1 MAKRKHTTANN
12 GAEELSNGEEE
23 RASAQ
28 GDDPTDDELDTLE
41 AEFEW
46 FDPQPDNDFH
56 GLKALLRQLFD
67 VDAHMLDLS
76 ALTDLILSQPLLGS
90 TVKVE
95 GNESDPFAFLTV
107 LNLREHQDKAVIRD
121 LQAYLARKCASVPSM
136 ARLAQ
141 LMSASPT
148 AATGL
153 ILTERL
159 VNVPPEVVPPMY
171 TMLLEEMQWAR
182 DEKEPYEFSSYV
194 IISKVY
200 AEVESSADLQQGR
213 PSKKKRSKGSGG
225 DSGSFYFH
233 PEDEVLHK
241 HAAEHGSYGFS
252 RQDVDG
258 NPDSKRAFQE
268 LGIRPQG
275 HIMMIEGS
283 KFESAVKAMAAAFG
297 SA

>member
-1 MAKRKHTTANN
+1 M
-12 GAEELSNGEEE
+12 
-23 RASAQ
+23 
-28 GDDPTDDELDTLE
+28 E
-41 AEFEW
+41 ADFEW
-46 FDPQPDNDFH
+46 FDPQPENDFH
-56 GLKALLRQLFD
+56 GLKALLRQLLD
-67 VDAHMLDLS
+67 VDAHTLDLS

-107 LNLREHQDKAVIRD
+107 LNLREHQVRSPCSGREISAADGRQDKPVIRE

-136 ARLAQ
+136 ARLSQ

-148 AATGL
+148 AETGL

-182 DEKEPYEFSSYV
+182 DEKEPYEFSNYV
-194 IISKVY
+194 VISKVY
-200 AEVESSADLQQGR
+200 REVESSTDLQQDR

-225 DSGSFYFH
+225 GSGSFYFH

-241 HAAEHGSYGFS
+241 HAAEYGSYEYS

-275 HIMMIEGS
+275 HVMLIEGS
-283 KFESAVKAMAAAFG
+283 KFEPAVKAMAEAFG
-297 SA
+297 SG

>member
-1 MAKRKHTTANN
+1 MAKRKHTTAND
-12 GAEELSNGEEE
+12 GAEEVSDEEE
-23 RASAQ
+23 RRGSAE
-28 GDDPTDDELDTLE
+28 DDDTTDDELDILE
-41 AEFEW
+41 ADFEW
-46 FDPQPDNDFH
+46 FDPQPENDFH
-56 GLKALLRQLFD
+56 GLKALLRQLLD
-67 VDAHMLDLS
+67 VDAHTLDLS

-107 LNLREHQDKAVIRD
+107 LNLREHQDKPVIRE

-136 ARLAQ
+136 ARLSQ

-148 AATGL
+148 AETGL

-182 DEKEPYEFSSYV
+182 DEKEPYEFSNYV
-194 IISKVY
+194 VISKVY
-200 AEVESSADLQQGR
+200 REVESSTDLQQDR

-225 DSGSFYFH
+225 GSGSFYFH

-241 HAAEHGSYGFS
+241 HAAEYGSYEYS

-275 HIMMIEGS
+275 HVMLIEGS
-283 KFESAVKAMAAAFG
+283 KFEPAVKAMAEAFG
-297 SA
+297 SG